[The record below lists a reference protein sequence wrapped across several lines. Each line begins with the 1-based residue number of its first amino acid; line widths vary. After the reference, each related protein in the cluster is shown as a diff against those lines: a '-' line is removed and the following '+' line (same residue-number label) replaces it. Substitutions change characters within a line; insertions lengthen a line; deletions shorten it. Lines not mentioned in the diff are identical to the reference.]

1 LHDTVFNPLAGMYRW
16 ALVPREEASML
27 RLLLESNTRGF
38 QFRQGA
44 LVSLVAHSILI
55 SASVLVTRGSAVDVV
70 EEPEERVT
78 FLVPMNRTTTPPP
91 REESIRFVQQGE
103 KAGSGGFEEKIVDK
117 AAVREAPVLGLGK
130 EEGKPEEVSE
140 AEVPNA
146 IFDSVATAV
155 DVDSMVTR
163 FTDSA
168 APMYPSKLLEMKI
181 EGGAYVQFVVDTTG
195 MVDTLSFRVISS
207 THPEFAQS
215 VREALPGMRFHPAI
229 LRSRKVRQ
237 LVEQPFMFKIIAPP
251 KQTTQAKP

>member
-1 LHDTVFNPLAGMYRW
+1 
-16 ALVPREEASML
+16 ML

-44 LVSLVAHSILI
+44 LVSLVTHTVLI
-55 SASVLVTRGSAVDVV
+55 TASVIATRGGPTAAIERA
-70 EEPEERVT
+70 EEKVT

-91 REESIRFVQQGE
+91 REESVRFVREGE
-103 KAGSGGFEEKIVDK
+103 KAGSGGFEEKIIDK
-117 AAVREAPVLGLGK
+117 EAVREAPVLGLGA
-130 EEGKPEEVSE
+130 EEGKPEEV
-140 AEVPNA
+140 AEEMVPNA
-146 IFDSVATAV
+146 VYDTVATAV

-237 LVEQPFMFKIIAPP
+237 LVEQPFMFKIIPP
-251 KQTTQAKP
+251 AKQTTQATP

>member
-1 LHDTVFNPLAGMYRW
+1 
-16 ALVPREEASML
+16 ML

-44 LVSLVAHSILI
+44 LVSLVTHSILI
-55 SASVLVTRGSAVDVV
+55 AASVIATRGGPSAAIEPS
-70 EEPEERVT
+70 EEKVT

-91 REESIRFVQQGE
+91 REESVRYVREGE

-117 AAVREAPVLGLGK
+117 AATREAPVLGLGK
-130 EEGKPEEVSE
+130 DEGRPEEVAE

-146 IFDSVATAV
+146 IYDTVATAV

-168 APMYPSKLLEMKI
+168 APTYPAKLLEMKI

-195 MVDTLSFRVISS
+195 LVDTASFRVISS
-207 THPEFAQS
+207 THPEFAES

-237 LVEQPFMFKIIAPP
+237 LVEQPFMFKIVIPA
-251 KQTTQAKP
+251 KETTAAKP